1 MIDQRRKRKIESF
14 KSDRYSP
21 TPADALPES
30 VDWRERG
37 AVAPVKDQG
46 ACGGSWAF
54 STIGSVEAVHH
65 ITTGELITL
74 SEQQLLDCD
83 TSYNKGCN
91 GGDKD
96 HAFAFI
102 LESGG
107 IHAADDYPY
116 TGKDEGCYAL
126 ASKKKR
132 KAFWIDGDEEL
143 PADHKTRKAVCI
155 DGYEGL
161 PANDEQSLLKAVAN
175 QPVSVSI
182 EAGSRDFQFYS
193 GGIFTGKCGTGLDHD
208 VVVVGYGTE
217 AGKNYWLVRNSWG
230 ADWGEQGYVRI
241 ERNVI
246 EKTGKCGIAM
256 EALYPVKNGQKNP
269 DPVTPEHQK
278 LSDEDS
284 YVFGNL
290 ITILSIDGGG
300 VRALLPTAAL
310 VFLEA
315 RIQNLLGKN
324 VRLADVFDVITGTS
338 TGGLVTAMLT
348 TPDKDGRPMF
358 TAKEVQNFYL
368 KHAPE
373 IFPPDSNSLPAK
385 VIKALWGP
393 KYDGVHLHKV
403 IRKQLEERRL
413 HETITNVVIPTYD
426 IKAMKP
432 VIFSSFRLKIDP
444 SIDAKLSDICIA
456 TSAAPTYL
464 PSHVFHYT
472 DSEGKVL
479 REFNLI
485 DGGVAANNPAMVAV
499 AEIIMERTR
508 RDPTWSAKDHRFL
521 VLSLGTGCVDREEKY
536 DATKSST
543 WGIFGWLRNGGSS
556 PLLDVFSSGYSY
568 MADYFASAFLK
579 ALNSVELYLR
589 IQDFTLSDDMA
600 SMDLATDENLENLV
614 EAGEK
619 LLKKLVTGMNL
630 VTGQV
635 EHDPHITNEMV
646 IESFARI
653 LRDVYLAKSEMDKEE
668 RDE

>member
-1 MIDQRRKRKIESF
+1 MIDQRRKGKTESF

-21 TPADALPES
+21 TPADVLPES
-30 VDWRERG
+30 ADWRERG
-37 AVAPVKDQG
+37 DVALVKDQG
-46 ACGGSWAF
+46 TCDVILKGAVRKIRKKKLGGGGWEKQTCFIPNTKRDQGLFFHDPIVENAQEPLIQSINPVTVSRIYLSVGSSWAF
-54 STIGSVEAVHH
+54 STIGSVDAVHH

-102 LESGG
+102 VESGG

-126 ASKKKR
+126 ASK
-132 KAFWIDGDEEL
+132 AFWIDGDEEL
-143 PADHKTRKAVCI
+143 PANHKTRKAVCI

-182 EAGSRDFQFYS
+182 EA
-193 GGIFTGKCGTGLDHD
+193 
-208 VVVVGYGTE
+208 
-217 AGKNYWLVRNSWG
+217 
-230 ADWGEQGYVRI
+230 DWGEQGYVRI

-256 EALYPVKNGQKNP
+256 EALYHVKNGQNP

-284 YVFGNL
+284 YVFGNR
-290 ITILSIDGGG
+290 ITILSIDWGG
-300 VRALLPTAAL
+300 VRALLPTSAL

-315 RIQNLLGKN
+315 RIQNF
-324 VRLADVFDVITGTS
+324 RLADVFDVITGTS

-348 TPDKDGRPMF
+348 TPDKDGLPMF

-373 IFPPDSNSLPAK
+373 IFPPGRYQLSTLSSRQSDQSFM
-385 VIKALWGP
+385 GP

-403 IRKQLEERRL
+403 IREQLEERRL
-413 HETITNVVIPTYD
+413 HETITNVVIPTFD

-432 VIFSSFRLKIDP
+432 VIFSSFQ
-444 SIDAKLSDICIA
+444 
-456 TSAAPTYL
+456 
-464 PSHVFHYT
+464 
-472 DSEGKVL
+472 
-479 REFNLI
+479 
-485 DGGVAANNPAMVAV
+485 
-499 AEIIMERTR
+499 
-508 RDPTWSAKDHRFL
+508 
-521 VLSLGTGCVDREEKY
+521 
-536 DATKSST
+536 
-543 WGIFGWLRNGGSS
+543 
-556 PLLDVFSSGYSY
+556 DV
-568 MADYFASAFLK
+568 
-579 ALNSVELYLR
+579 
-589 IQDFTLSDDMA
+589 TLSDDMA

-619 LLKKLVTGMNL
+619 LLKKPVTRMNFVTGE
-630 VTGQV
+630 V

-646 IESFARI
+646 IESFATT
-653 LRDVYLAKSEMDKEE
+653 LRDIYLAKS
-668 RDE
+668 